1 MTEEERELQELKK
14 QLSGLTKVL
23 SKSNKAVLEGTKSS
37 TQFNNVKKALNQ
49 TMAGYR
55 KRVKETGN
63 QFVELSD
70 TIDAAEEDLRSFRKS
85 LKGMPSPLNMV
96 TSAFKFVFKA
106 AKEVGTALVKT
117 AFAFSDVT
125 KSIRGLE
132 EVIDLGVADIPMLG
146 KAAKELAKDIDANV
160 SSFASLAK
168 TGATFGSSIVMLR
181 KAQAEAL
188 MPLGKFTDLI
198 ANNTPLLAKLFGSVD
213 QGIPQIVGL
222 TNNLRTLTQTEFS
235 KFGLTLD
242 ETSEFLTTFL
252 ELERARG
259 NVNRMTQGELLDAT
273 RSYTKDLVTLSKL
286 TGQNVD
292 ELNEQNLAMAADGVF
307 QSQLT
312 KMNAKDAKTLS
323 LGLSALS
330 PGLQK
335 LAKEIITLGAPI
347 DGVSRDLEAMSG
359 GRFSDAIKQF
369 QQDLD
374 PVAFQNAIK
383 TISKDVMLNG
393 EAFGDAAVAGGVFT
407 EALNAVVA
415 QIGTAVDPKDV
426 QASLQAQGDNIGN
439 LLALTTD
446 EVDRFKAELENTR
459 FKFLQ
464 PFIFAGQ
471 DSVTATENL
480 RLKLQEITEG
490 SLAEFNKLLPEIGK
504 FLGFDTGEGG
514 NGNGTDDNKG
524 FFNFFGG
531 GDAPNNAFDYLGE
544 YDQGSRGFQD
554 FGTGSPAVLHG
565 SEAVVPEN
573 TALGNAIS
581 ILEAIAKN
589 PNTITNNA
597 GDNVS
602 SVTNTT
608 VDNESFTML
617 NSSMNELLDS
627 NKKMVQHLNTLITIG
642 AMTER
647 NTKSTTNNLANMSG
661 SLV

>member
-70 TIDAAEEDLRSFRKS
+70 TIEAAEKDLQSFKKS

-132 EVIDLGVADIPMLG
+132 EVIDLGVADIPILG

-273 RSYTKDLVTLSKL
+273 RSYTKDLIILSKL
-286 TGQNVD
+286 TGENVD
-292 ELNEQNLAMAADGVF
+292 QLNEQNLALAADGIL
-307 QSQLT
+307 QSQLAGMAT
-312 KMNAKDAKTLS
+312 EDAQALS
-323 LGLSALS
+323 KGFLGLQ
-330 PGLQK
+330 PGIKQLG
-335 LAKEIITLGAPI
+335 KEILTLGAPI
-347 DGVSRDLEAMSG
+347 SETSRDLEAISG
-359 GRFSDAIKQF
+359 GRFGDAFRQF
-369 QQDLD
+369 FETKDL
-374 PVAFQNAIK
+374 VAFQNAIK
-383 TISKDVMLNG
+383 TISADVMQNG
-393 EAFGDAAVAGGVFT
+393 EAFGEAGIVSGQFVQ
-407 EALNAVVA
+407 ALNDIAA
-415 QIGTAVDPKDV
+415 SAGTAVDRSEIE
-426 QASLQAQGDNIGN
+426 ATLNAAGDNIGN

-446 EVDRFKAELENTR
+446 EVDRFKAEIENTR

-471 DSVTATENL
+471 KSVTATENL
-480 RLKLQEITEG
+480 RKKLQELTEG

-531 GDAPNNAFDYLGE
+531 GDGPNNAFDYLSE

>member
-1 MTEEERELQELKK
+1 MTEEQRELEELKK
-14 QLSGLTKVL
+14 QLAGLTKVL

-37 TQFNNVKKALNQ
+37 TQFSNVKKALNQ

-55 KRVKETGN
+55 KRVKASGN

-70 TIDAAEEDLRSFRKS
+70 TLEAAEKDLKGFKKS
-85 LKGMPSPLNMV
+85 LKGMPSPLGMV
-96 TSAFKFVFKA
+96 ASAFKFVVKA
-106 AKEVGTALVKT
+106 AMSVGTALVKT
-117 AFAFSDVT
+117 ALAFSDVT

-132 EVIDLGVADIPMLG
+132 EIIDLGVADIPVLG

-188 MPLGKFTDLI
+188 MPLSKFTDLI
-198 ANNTPLLAKLFGSVD
+198 ASNTPLLAKLFGSVD
-213 QGIPQIVGL
+213 QGVPQIVGL
-222 TNNLRTLTQTEFS
+222 TNNLRTLTQQEFS

-242 ETSEFLTTFL
+242 ETSEFLTTYL

-286 TGQNVD
+286 TGQSVD
-292 ELNEQNLAMAADGVF
+292 ELNQQNLAMAADGVF

-323 LGLSALS
+323 LGLSALP
-330 PGLQK
+330 PGLKQ
-335 LAKEIITLGAPI
+335 LAREVVGLGAPI
-347 DGVSRDLEAMSG
+347 GETSKELEAISG
-359 GRFSDAIKQF
+359 GRFGDAIKQF

-374 PVAFQNAIK
+374 PIAFQNAIK
-383 TISKDVMLNG
+383 TISQDVMENG
-393 EAFGDAAVAGGVFT
+393 EAFGEAALAGGGFA

-415 QIGTAVDPKDV
+415 SIGTAVDPKDI
-426 QASLQAQGDNIGN
+426 QASLEAQGDNIGN

-490 SLAEFNKLLPEIGK
+490 SLKDFNAMLPQIGK
-504 FLGFDTGEGG
+504 FLGFDTGEAE
-514 NGNGTDDNKG
+514 TTTTEDKKG
-524 FFNFFGG
+524 FFNWFGG
-531 GDAPNNAFDYLGE
+531 GNRGPLDAFSYLD
-544 YDQGSRGFQD
+544 YDQGSKGFQN
-554 FGTGSPAVLHG
+554 FGTGSPAMLHG

-573 TALGNAIS
+573 TVLGNAIS
-581 ILEAIAKN
+581 ILETIAKN
-589 PNTITNNA
+589 PNSITNNA

-608 VDNESFTML
+608 VDNNSFAML
-617 NSSMNELLDS
+617 NSSMNDLLDS

-642 AMTER
+642 AMTEK
-647 NTKSTTNNLANMSG
+647 NTKSTNNNLANMSS